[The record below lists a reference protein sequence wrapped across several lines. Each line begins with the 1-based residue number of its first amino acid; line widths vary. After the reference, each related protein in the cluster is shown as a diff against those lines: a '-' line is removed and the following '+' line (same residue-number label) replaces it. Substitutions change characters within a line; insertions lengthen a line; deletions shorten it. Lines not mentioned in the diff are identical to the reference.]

1 VKFESCTAFHWC
13 LHYEIKG
20 YPIPDRLWFFNNE
33 LLLNSDGIADIYEHP
48 LKGTMYLHDETKNSN
63 WYEIYLGCLNIETNS
78 LNREG
83 IYTLVVSN
91 VHGSSNRS
99 LDVKFHNQ
107 GPNISTNTAEKNKNM
122 DQSEYIT
129 FWVYCTLIVLL
140 QYYN

>member
-1 VKFESCTAFHWC
+1 
-13 LHYEIKG
+13 
-20 YPIPDRLWFFNNE
+20 
-33 LLLNSDGIADIYEHP
+33 
-48 LKGTMYLHDETKNSN
+48 MTKLAHSN
-63 WYEIYLGCLNIETNS
+63 LYNIYLGCLTIETNS

-107 GPNISTNTAEKNKNM
+107 GPNISTNTAEKNNNM

-129 FWVYCTLIVLL
+129 FWVYYCTLIVLL
-140 QYYN
+140 LYYNYIFILGNIYFESDSNDVCTLCLNCHHFHLSSNYVHQREEE